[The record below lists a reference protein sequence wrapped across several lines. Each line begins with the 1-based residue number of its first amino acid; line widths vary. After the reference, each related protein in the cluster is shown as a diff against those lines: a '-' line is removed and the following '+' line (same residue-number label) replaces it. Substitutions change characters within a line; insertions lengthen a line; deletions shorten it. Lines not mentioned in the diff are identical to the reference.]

1 MPSDLDLLDG
11 GGIKTRSFGQL
22 TTVPMQAPEEN
33 RPAISPRAATTP
45 RDQPPRWR
53 EELLSGW
60 GNYARETCRVYR
72 PEKLRDAVR
81 IVADSGDAST
91 IARSLRIF
99 DPIEKLSDFGSG
111 VTSLIARGLGRA
123 YGDASVNGAGGVVN
137 LLKFNR
143 LLAFDEE
150 TGVLECEGGVP
161 LADIVDFSLPRGFFP
176 AVTPGT
182 RFVTVGGAIAADV
195 HGKNHH
201 QDGSFASCLI
211 DFRLLTASGDVLTCS
226 RLRSPHAFW
235 ATLGGMGLTGI
246 ILDARFRLRP
256 VTSAY
261 VTVDYQRTANLDES
275 LSAFEESD
283 HRYTYSVAW
292 IDCLARGAALGRSV
306 LMRGRHTERDELPA
320 ELAQAPLAINPHRRR
335 AVPCYL
341 PGGLLN
347 SWSVKAFN
355 ACYYHR
361 HRDRRAIVAYDSFFH
376 PLDAVSNWNRFYGRR
391 GFAQYQAAFPSAT
404 SRRALVRMLETIS
417 AAGQASFLAVLKSF
431 GPGNQG
437 LLSFPV
443 EGHTLALD
451 LPNTGAKL
459 TTLLQRLDA
468 IVLDHGGRVYLAK
481 DPRLGRAAFDAMYL
495 KADEFRRVC
504 AALDPRGRFNSS
516 MARRLGLVAD
526 AERARQAA

>member
-1 MPSDLDLLDG
+1 
-11 GGIKTRSFGQL
+11 
-22 TTVPMQAPEEN
+22 MQAQDKN
-33 RPAISPRAATTP
+33 RSASSPRASTTCS
-45 RDQPPRWR
+45 DQAPRWR
-53 EELLSGW
+53 EESLSGW
-60 GNYARETCRVYR
+60 GNYAHEACRVYR
-72 PEKLRDAVR
+72 PEKLRDVAR
-81 IVADSGDAST
+81 IVADSGSANLTS
-91 IARSLRIF
+91 RGMRLF
-99 DPIEKLSDFGSG
+99 DPFEKLPDSGSG
-111 VTSLIARGLGRA
+111 VTSLIARGLGRS
-123 YGDASVNGAGGVVN
+123 YGDAAVNGAGGVVN
-137 LLKFNR
+137 LLKLNR

-150 TGVLECEGGVP
+150 TGILECEGGVP
-161 LADIVDFSLPRGFFP
+161 LADVIDFALPRGFFP

-211 DFRLLTASGDVLTCS
+211 DFRLLTASGEVLTCS
-226 RLRSPHAFW
+226 RLRRPYAFW
-235 ATLGGMGLTGI
+235 ATLGGMGLTGV

-256 VTSAY
+256 VASAY

-306 LMRGRHTERDELPA
+306 LMRGHHTEPAELPA
-320 ELAQAPLAINPHRRR
+320 ELAEAPLAVKPGRRR
-335 AVPCYL
+335 SVPCYL

-355 ACYYHR
+355 ALYYHR
-361 HRDRRAIVAYDSFFH
+361 HRDRRAIVAYDSFFY
-376 PLDAVSNWNRFYGRR
+376 PLDSALNWNRIYGRR
-391 GFAQYQAAFPSAT
+391 GFAQYQAAFPPST
-404 SRRALVRMLETIS
+404 SRRALIRMLETIS

-451 LPNTGAKL
+451 LPNTGTRL
-459 TTLLQRLDA
+459 ISLLERLDA
-468 IVLDHGGRVYLAK
+468 IVLEHGGRVYLAK
-481 DPRLGRAAFDAMYL
+481 DPRLGRDAFDMMYPR
-495 KADEFRRVC
+495 ADEFRRVK
-504 AALDPRGRFNSS
+504 AVLDPQGRFNSS
-516 MARRLGLVAD
+516 MARRLELVAD
-526 AERARQAA
+526 AEQARQAA

>member
-1 MPSDLDLLDG
+1 
-11 GGIKTRSFGQL
+11 
-22 TTVPMQAPEEN
+22 MQARDEN
-33 RPAISPRAATTP
+33 RPASSPRAATTP
-45 RDQPPRWR
+45 FDQPPRWR

-60 GNYARETCRVYR
+60 GNFAHETCQVYR
-72 PEKLRDAVR
+72 PEKLRDAAR
-81 IVADSGDAST
+81 IVAGSEDVGQSPRNVRLFDPSENMPDSG
-91 IARSLRIF
+91 
-99 DPIEKLSDFGSG
+99 SD
-111 VTSLIARGLGRA
+111 VTSLIARGLGRS
-123 YGDASVNGAGGVVN
+123 YGDAAVNGAGGVVN
-137 LLKFNR
+137 LLKLNR
-143 LLAFDEE
+143 LLAFDDE

-161 LADIVDFSLPRGFFP
+161 LADIINFALPRGFFP

-182 RFVTVGGAIAADV
+182 RFVTVGGAIAADA

-201 QDGSFASCLI
+201 QEGSFASCLI

-256 VTSAY
+256 ITSAY

-275 LSAFEESD
+275 LSAFDEGD

-320 ELAQAPLAINPHRRR
+320 ELAQVPLAITPGRRR
-335 AVPCYL
+335 GVPCYL
-341 PGGLLN
+341 PSGLLN

-355 ACYYHR
+355 ALYYRR
-361 HRDRRAIVAYDSFFH
+361 HRDRRAIVAYDSFFY
-376 PLDAVSNWNRFYGRR
+376 PLDSVLNWNRIYGRR
-391 GFAQYQAAFPSAT
+391 GFAQYQAAFPPST
-404 SRRALVRMLETIS
+404 SRRALIRMLETIS

-451 LPNTGAKL
+451 LPNTGPSLSA
-459 TTLLQRLDA
+459 LLQRLDS
-468 IVLDHGGRVYLAK
+468 IVLDYGGRVYLAK
-481 DPRLGRAAFDAMYL
+481 DPRLGRAAFDEMYPQ
-495 KADEFRRVC
+495 AEEFRRVR
-504 AALDPRGRFNSS
+504 AALDPRGRFDSS
-516 MARRLGLVAD
+516 LARRLGLVAD
-526 AERARQAA
+526 AKRARRAA